1 MHARSRTRPVWG
13 YLLALCLLAAGCTP
27 DTPGTTAMSSS
38 VTGKDA
44 VPGKS
49 DQGAQKHLHRL
60 NPQPRQGYE
69 ITYRVEG
76 APGPFEDTGAF
87 GNYVTQG
94 CHFVTNAWAGATAT
108 PSRQIPIEVR
118 RIDDRTYSA
127 TVYLDAMLDE
137 DYYGNGVCRWQ
148 LLDVSA
154 GFSTLPDG
162 KANIFGVSYGPEAIT
177 AGEAVTKH
185 YHVEDYPPDGPRG
198 GGMGLHTSLVEQ
210 ARAEGKALFS
220 ITATARPLP

>member
-1 MHARSRTRPVWG
+1 
-13 YLLALCLLAAGCTP
+13 
-27 DTPGTTAMSSS
+27 MSSS
-38 VTGKDA
+38 VTGKNA

-49 DQGAQKHLHRL
+49 DQGEQKHLHRL

-148 LLDVSA
+148 LLDVTA
-154 GFSTLPDG
+154 GFSALPAG
-162 KANIFGVSYGPEAIT
+162 KANDFVVEFRPEAIT
-177 AGEAVTKH
+177 TGEPVTK
-185 YHVEDYPPDGPRG
+185 YYPVDEYPPGAPRG
-198 GGMGLHTSLVEQ
+198 GGWGLHATKVEQ